1 MNELAHLKRLATV
14 KTNAGIKFLTPAAF
28 PGNHCPLHTALAL
41 SSNIEGMS
49 TLVVGTAEC
58 ATYSRNV
65 IYKSEHRDSGLHWVY
80 VLDSNEVV
88 FGCRKGLT
96 EALRSMSKAGARAIM
111 LIFTCVPEV
120 IGEDGESIVEELQ
133 PELKAKLCFVA
144 LGHFKCNSYP
154 SGFWKTLQAFTGMIE
169 PLATESQRI
178 NVLGRAP
185 KEEHIPMP
193 QLLTELNKKG
203 FQLRMLAPGS
213 RMEDFTAAADAR
225 LNLVLSPYMDPLA
238 QRMKEELGI
247 PFISLHDAY
256 SVEQIDAI
264 LEQLAKEL
272 SIDWK
277 DSFAAARREAV
288 VQEERARKT
297 LGEVSYITTPRN
309 PLQPLP
315 LTSYLTEFQMNPLLL
330 HMEEFYPADR
340 RHDRELLTK
349 HVNPLLCH
357 MVNDKADA
365 AVLEKL
371 APALTLGEIYEG
383 TGSIPE
389 VPYLYELYGQAGYER
404 TTLLL
409 NRILTVLEAGKA
421 GQRGEDTYG
430 SI

>member
-1 MNELAHLKRLATV
+1 MNELAHLKRLAAV

-96 EALRSMSKAGARAIM
+96 EALRAMSEAGARAIM

-120 IGEDGESIVEELQ
+120 IGEDGESIVHELQ
-133 PELKAKLCFVA
+133 PELEAKLCFVA

-154 SGFWKTLQAFTGMIE
+154 SGFWKTLDAFGGLIE
-169 PLATESQRI
+169 PLTTEPKSI

-193 QLLTELNKKG
+193 QLLAELGKKG
-203 FQLRMLAPGS
+203 FLLRMLAPGS

-225 LNLVLSPYMDPLA
+225 LNLVLSPYMNPLA
-238 QRMKEELGI
+238 ERMEDELGI
-247 PFISLHDAY
+247 PYIGLHEVY
-256 SVEQIDAI
+256 SVTQIDAI
-264 LEQLAKEL
+264 IERLAREL

-277 DSFAAARREAV
+277 DSFAAARVEALA
-288 VQEERARKT
+288 QEERAREA

-309 PLQPLP
+309 PMQPLP
-315 LTSYLTEFQMNPLLL
+315 LASYLSEFQMKPLLL
-330 HMEEFYPADR
+330 HMEDFYPADR
-340 RHDRELLTK
+340 RHARELLAK
-349 HVNPLLCH
+349 HENPLLCH

-365 AVLEKL
+365 AVLERL
-371 APALTLGEIYEG
+371 EPALALGEIYEG
-383 TGSIPE
+383 TSKIPE

-404 TTLLL
+404 TTRLLSRML
-409 NRILTVLEAGKA
+409 AVREDGKA
-421 GQRGEDTYG
+421 RQRGGDTNG

>member
-1 MNELAHLKRLATV
+1 MNELDHLKRLAAV

-49 TLVVGTAEC
+49 SLVVGTAEC

-133 PELKAKLCFVA
+133 PELKAKLCFAA
-144 LGHFKCNSYP
+144 LGHFRCNSYP
-154 SGFWKTLQAFTGMIE
+154 SGFWKTLQAFAGMIE

-193 QLLTELNKKG
+193 QLLAELDKRG

-225 LNLVLSPYMDPLA
+225 LNLVLSPYMNPLA
-238 QRMKEELGI
+238 QRMEEELGI
-247 PFISLHDAY
+247 PFISLHEIY
-256 SVEQIDAI
+256 SVTQIDAT
-264 LEQLAKEL
+264 LERLAGEL
-272 SIDWK
+272 SLDWQNT
-277 DSFAAARREAV
+277 FEAARREALA
-288 VQEERARKT
+288 QEEKAREA
-297 LGEVSYITTPRN
+297 LGGVSYITTPRN
-309 PLQPLP
+309 PLPPLP
-315 LTSYLTEFQMNPLLL
+315 LAAYLSEFHMKPLLL
-330 HMEEFYPADR
+330 HMEEFYPEDR
-340 RHDRELLTK
+340 RHARELLDK
-349 HVNPLLCH
+349 NENPLLCH

-365 AVLEKL
+365 AVLEQF
-371 APALTLGEIYEG
+371 APALALGEIYEG

-389 VPYLYELYGQAGYER
+389 IPYLYELYGQAGYER

-409 NRILTVLEAGKA
+409 SSMLTVWEVRKTEP
-421 GQRGEDTYG
+421 RGGDTYG
-430 SI
+430 NI